1 VIDPN
6 ELLGQDLG
14 GYRVTAFLGAGAS
27 AWVYRAES
35 TIDPGIVRAL
45 KVIHPS
51 LTQEAEFQQRF
62 AEEAHTLD
70 RLRHPGIVRFYGVR
84 SVPFRGEAL
93 LVMELEL
100 LDGHTLRQ
108 YATRTD
114 PAAIPL
120 RRAVRWVREAAEA
133 IGVAHQLGVV
143 HRDLKPD
150 NLQLLSS
157 GQVKVLD
164 FGLARAVD
172 DTARLRAITLM
183 GTVPGTPAYMAP
195 ELCRGQLP
203 TGASDVYG
211 LGIILFELITG
222 RHPFAEADGSLPE
235 GTHMALAQLDRPVPP
250 ATNLRPDVPPA
261 LSAILASVLAKR
273 PSDRPSDAAQLAG
286 ALRGIEPML
295 TAQASTSLRLTDL
308 AASQPPPIA
317 YPASPAPVYSA
328 VGFNPQP
335 PAQQPFPPSAP
346 QGFNAPHPS
355 AQPGY
360 TGFQMPL
367 IPTSAL
373 RPMPQY
379 GQPPQRTK
387 YGWIYAVGALG
398 IALVVAGLFS
408 PWGPWEIDLSGFTP
422 AHTRDAATAC
432 VRQCPEN
439 ACNISDGC
447 DGGCTCGSGLI
458 CNGNHCACIP
468 QCPSGRCG
476 MADHC
481 GGSCGCP
488 PGEQCNAGF
497 CQCAPQCAATAH
509 PCGPDRCGRECG
521 SCNPGWQCQTG
532 DCALTPGRQWRVKIV
547 RASIALPIRGET
559 FVRVSGSAG
568 GGTECTHIGGAS
580 PRWDWEAGTFSPGQL
595 SQTGVNIELLD
606 DGGYMGATYS
616 LCVASVRPSPSQFW
630 DHGAEIEAQCPSG
643 TTIHYTLTPAP

>member
-1 VIDPN
+1 MIDPN

-51 LTQEAEFQQRF
+51 LTKEAEFQQRF

-114 PAAIPL
+114 PAAVPL

-235 GTHMALAQLDRPVPP
+235 GTHMALAQLDRLVPP

-317 YPASPAPVYSA
+317 YPASPAPAYSA

-335 PAQQPFPPSAP
+335 PAQPPVPPSAP

-360 TGFQMPL
+360 TGFQMPS
-367 IPTSAL
+367 IPTAAL

-379 GQPPQRTK
+379 GQPAQGTK
-387 YGWIYAVGALG
+387 YGWMYAIGALG

-408 PWGPWEIDLSGFTP
+408 PWGPWEIAWDRLGLAP
-422 AHTRDAATAC
+422 AHTRDAATSC
-432 VRQCPEN
+432 VRQCPEG
-439 ACNISDGC
+439 ACGISDGC
-447 DGGCTCGSGLI
+447 DGGCNCRPGLT
-458 CNGNHCACIP
+458 CNGTQCACIP

-481 GGSCGCP
+481 GGFCGCP
-488 PGEQCNAGF
+488 SGERCNAGF
-497 CQCAPQCAATAH
+497 CQCSPQCAATAH
-509 PCGPDRCGRECG
+509 SCGPNGCGGECG
-521 SCNPGWQCQTG
+521 SCNPGWQCQAG
-532 DCALTPGRQWRVKIV
+532 DCALTPGGQWRLRIV
-547 RASIALPIRGET
+547 RATIPPPSRAGA
-559 FVRVSGSAG
+559 FVRLSGSVQGSAHLEG
-568 GGTECTHIGGAS
+568 LN
-580 PRWDWEAGTFSPGQL
+580 PRWDWVAGSFSPEQL
-595 SQTGVNIELLD
+595 SQTGIVIELWD
-606 DGGYMGATYS
+606 DGGFWGSTYR
-616 LCVASVRPSPSQFW
+616 LCVASVQPALSHFW
-630 DHGAEIEAQCPSG
+630 ASGAEIEAQCALN
-643 TTIHYTLTPAP
+643 TTIHYIIEPNR

>member
-51 LTQEAEFQQRF
+51 LTKEAEFQQRF

-114 PAAIPL
+114 PTAVPL

-211 LGIILFELITG
+211 LGTILFELITG

-250 ATNLRPDVPPA
+250 ATNLRPDVPHA

-295 TAQASTSLRLTDL
+295 TAQASTSLRVMDL
-308 AASQPPPIA
+308 AARQPPSIA
-317 YPASPAPVYSA
+317 YPSSPAPVYSA
-328 VGFNPQP
+328 VGFNPQQRAQP
-335 PAQQPFPPSAP
+335 PVPPSAP
-346 QGFNAPHPS
+346 QGVNAPYPS

-360 TGFQMPL
+360 TGFQMPS
-367 IPTSAL
+367 IPTAAL

-379 GQPPQRTK
+379 GQPAQGTK
-387 YGWIYAVGALG
+387 YWWIFALG
-398 IALVVAGLFS
+398 IVMVLAVFFS
-408 PWGPWEIDLSGFTP
+408 PWGPWEIVWDRFSPASARTP
-422 AHTRDAATAC
+422 PARARADVAPTVPAC
-432 VRQCPEN
+432 VPHCPTG
-439 ACNISDGC
+439 ACEVPNGC
-447 DGGCTCGSGLI
+447 GGL
-458 CNGNHCACIP
+458 CNG
-468 QCPSGRCG
+468 
-476 MADHC
+476 
-481 GGSCGCP
+481 
-488 PGEQCNAGF
+488 CNASQTCMNGV
-497 CQCAPQCAATAH
+497 CRCAPQCPAAAH
-509 PCGPDRCGRECG
+509 PCGSNGCDGECG
-521 SCNPGWQCQTG
+521 SCNPGWQCRAG
-532 DCALTPGRQWRVKIV
+532 DCILTPGRQWRVRIV
-547 RASIALPIRGET
+547 RATIAPPSRDGA
-559 FVRVSGSAG
+559 FVRISGSA
-568 GGTECTHIGGAS
+568 ENQAS
-580 PRWDWEAGTFSPGQL
+580 SHLEGLNPRWNWEAGDFYPEQL
-595 SQTGVNIELLD
+595 TQTGIPIELWD
-606 DGGYMGATYS
+606 DAGWMPQYR
-616 LCVASVRPSPSQFW
+616 LCVALMRPSPSQFW
-630 DHGAEIEAQCPSG
+630 DHGAEIEAQCAAATSIYYIVEPR
-643 TTIHYTLTPAP
+643 P